1 VVVVLLDQVV
11 EGQAE
16 GFEDQAV
23 ELVVVER
30 FEVAN
35 DVVLVGGVFFVEF
48 LHDVAFRL
56 RRLYVFGHWL
66 YHLLP
71 ITSTFIA

>member
-1 VVVVLLDQVV
+1 M
-11 EGQAE
+11 
-16 GFEDQAV
+16 
-23 ELVVVER
+23 VER

-35 DVVLVGGVFFVEF
+35 DVVLVGGILFVKF

-56 RRLYVFGHWL
+56 GRLDVFVHWL
-66 YHLLP
+66 DHLLP